1 MWKKLKSALSS
12 KGSAVPS
19 TTVTRKGQ
27 TVPADAVFEAWTS
40 GDLDKM
46 LAVAEAPTNE
56 IDRHFLLMSIVD
68 QTYKLRQN
76 PKTRSLC
83 IKFAERH
90 ISEFAGIAPVLK
102 AEHNGVLPRVSTFQK
117 YATLLTED
125 EQFERAIQVCE
136 AAINY
141 DLSDGTK
148 SGFAGRILR
157 IRKKAV
163 S

>member
-1 MWKKLKSALSS
+1 MWKKLKSAQPS
-12 KGSAVPS
+12 KGSTVSS
-19 TTVTRKGQ
+19 TTVTRKGK
-27 TVPADAVFEAWTS
+27 TVPADAVFQAWTS

-46 LAVAEAPTNE
+46 LAVVGVPTNE

-68 QTYKLRQN
+68 QT
-76 PKTRSLC
+76 LC

-90 ISEFAGIAPVLK
+90 ISEFAGIAPMLK
-102 AEHNGVLPRVSTFQK
+102 AEHNGLLPRVSTFQK

-157 IRKKAV
+157 IRKKAA